1 MYEAREKPANKYG
14 FTENRATSSMFHMD
28 TVNEQSMPLN
38 EEVKR
43 HTNIVTRRIQE
54 LVTGML
60 DLSGSKSFLPYGDQI
75 RSAVDDLCAI
85 FPTKLADQG
94 VDEPLQ
100 MLRVNAQEMQK
111 SCGKLTESIVAPG
124 TELLEATL
132 SDVRQCAYNLARAI
146 KDLVTRFEI

>member
-1 MYEAREKPANKYG
+1 
-14 FTENRATSSMFHMD
+14 MD
-28 TVNEQSMPLN
+28 AVKEQSMPLN

-43 HTNIVTRRIQE
+43 HTNVVTRRIQE

-75 RSAVDDLCAI
+75 RNAVEDLCAI
-85 FPTKLADQG
+85 FPTKLTDQG
-94 VDEPLQ
+94 VEEPLKL
-100 MLRVNAQEMQK
+100 LRVNAQEMQK
-111 SCGKLTESIVAPG
+111 ICGKLTESLMAPG

-132 SDVRQCAYNLARAI
+132 NDVRQCAYNLARAI